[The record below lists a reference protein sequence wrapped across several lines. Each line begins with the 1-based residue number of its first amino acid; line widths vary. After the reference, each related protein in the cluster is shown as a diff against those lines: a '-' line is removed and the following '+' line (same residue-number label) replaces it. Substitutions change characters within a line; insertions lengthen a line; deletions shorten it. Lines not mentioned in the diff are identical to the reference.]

1 MSHPIFFD
9 KKLEIYK
16 EAVVIKDYPAPRFH
30 KRLLISN
37 IESVLVVE
45 RLTFRTGKYRLGG
58 SQWFGVWL
66 PFHLKRDWRKEALVI
81 RQKKGLIRD
90 IVVTVNSEDPVKAC
104 QVVHNLQGS

>member
-16 EAVVIKDYPAPRFH
+16 EAVVIKDYHAPPFH

-45 RLTFRTGKYRLGG
+45 G
-58 SQWFGVWL
+58 
-66 PFHLKRDWRKEALVI
+66 I
-81 RQKKGLIRD
+81 R
-90 IVVTVNSEDPVKAC
+90 
-104 QVVHNLQGS
+104 